1 MERKEKRAEKSQANS
16 VECAKCQSEVD
27 RFLYDKSFT
36 ALSQSFRVK
45 LGRKEILCVGG
56 GGKNCDFSFPSIF
69 VDGNNL
75 NISMNIE
82 ECLGLKCLIYF
93 YRNLF
98 REREF
103 LISSIA

>member
-1 MERKEKRAEKSQANS
+1 MKRKRSEKSQANS

-27 RFLYDKSFT
+27 RFLYDKSF

-45 LGRKEILCVGG
+45 LGRREILC
-56 GGKNCDFSFPSIF
+56 GKNRDFSFPSIF
-69 VDGNNL
+69 LDGNNL

-82 ECLGLKCLIYF
+82 ECLGLKSLIYF
-93 YRNLF
+93 YRYSDETFL
-98 REREF
+98 RKKI